1 MSETIDWDDMRLFAK
16 VAEHGSMTRAATA
29 VALPKQTV
37 SRRVARLEAALGVQL
52 MHRTTRSVKL
62 TEAGAQYA
70 ARCAELSRMA
80 AEANRAAMDA
90 NEVPQGTLAVTADPV
105 FGEAFLG
112 PLIVDYGRRWPAT
125 RVTVSLTRRHVD
137 LVEEGFD
144 VAFRIGNVDHP
155 SLSGVRLGPA
165 RVRYCASPKYV
176 ARRGALPKDG
186 RLEGHDCLFVG
197 ADDAQPRWP
206 MPKPGG
212 GIDLVTVSPRMRMS
226 SLAIA
231 REAALAGL
239 GIALFPE
246 FACAEDLVRRR
257 LVDAFGDRPVEVGSV
272 WLLHPT
278 RKFLPKRVTAFIDLA
293 RSHFAT
299 AQPWVVP
306 ANRTASTARR

>member
-1 MSETIDWDDMRLFAK
+1 MNETIDWDDMRLFAK
-16 VAEHGSMTRAATA
+16 VAEHGSMTRAAAA

-37 SRRVARLEAALGVQL
+37 SRRVARLEAALGVRL
-52 MHRTTRSVKL
+52 LHRTTRSVKL
-62 TEAGAQYA
+62 TEAGAVYA

-80 AEANRAAMDA
+80 TEANRAAMDA
-90 NEVPQGTLAVTADPV
+90 NDVPQGTLAVTADPV

-112 PLIVDYGRRWPAT
+112 PLVVEYARRWPGT

-137 LVEEGFD
+137 LIEDGFD
-144 VAFRIGNVDHP
+144 VAFRVGNVDHP

-176 ARRGALPKDG
+176 ARRG
-186 RLEGHDCLFVG
+186 RLDKSDKLEAHDCLFVG
-197 ADDAQPRWP
+197 SDEAQPRWP
-206 MPKPGG
+206 MPAARG
-212 GIDLVTVSPRMRMS
+212 GIDLVALSPRMRMS

-246 FACAEDLVRRR
+246 FACAEDLARKR
-257 LVDAFGDRPVEVGSV
+257 LVDVFGDRPVEVGSV
-272 WLLHPT
+272 WLLHAT

-299 AQPWVVP
+299 APWVV
-306 ANRTASTARR
+306 STKRGNARRRQL